1 MFFYTLDQ
9 MSKNQKYLL
18 EFFRKISRKIPI
30 LYPDHE
36 FKILFNWFIV
46 ILLFIDISYAGFLL
60 IIERE
65 DKSNYH
71 LNNFEKL
78 IVLTPKIFFFIE
90 IFLNFFTAYYDKGI
104 LVKRKRSIIQHFI
117 KTEFPL
123 DVFSIILP
131 FFFEQILNGD
141 LALLFSFLRIFK
153 LFDLFHKMQKYLHLN
168 DKSNGYFKVIK
179 LFTSIIFFDHL
190 MACSWMYLAQNE
202 IFYGSTNT
210 WFQERNIAD
219 SYWQTKY
226 LNSLYFTTTTMITVG
241 YGDIT
246 PKGSIEIGFCLM
258 MMIMSSGMFAYSLNK
273 FGEILKEMYEK
284 DLKFQFLNSFITS
297 FKFKCI
303 LLGVSLLMQRIS

>member
-1 MFFYTLDQ
+1 MQPKVYAWKKSWQSLIKIVKFLFCWIFSIWWPIFLFFYTLDQ

-131 FFFEQILNGD
+131 FFF
-141 LALLFSFLRIFK
+141 
-153 LFDLFHKMQKYLHLN
+153 
-168 DKSNGYFKVIK
+168 
-179 LFTSIIFFDHL
+179 
-190 MACSWMYLAQNE
+190 
-202 IFYGSTNT
+202 
-210 WFQERNIAD
+210 
-219 SYWQTKY
+219 
-226 LNSLYFTTTTMITVG
+226 
-241 YGDIT
+241 
-246 PKGSIEIGFCLM
+246 
-258 MMIMSSGMFAYSLNK
+258 
-273 FGEILKEMYEK
+273 
-284 DLKFQFLNSFITS
+284 
-297 FKFKCI
+297 
-303 LLGVSLLMQRIS
+303 